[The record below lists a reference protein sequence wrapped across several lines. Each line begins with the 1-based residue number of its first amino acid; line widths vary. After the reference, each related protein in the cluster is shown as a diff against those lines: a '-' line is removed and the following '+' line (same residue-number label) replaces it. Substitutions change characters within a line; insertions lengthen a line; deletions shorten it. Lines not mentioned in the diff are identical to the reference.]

1 MLYVRC
7 RTQRELFLDY
17 GISILSPPASEKESR
32 LRATAHIRRREF
44 PLLIYRVQIEQSR
57 VTKSFWATHESL
69 RGVARHSAPRGQTRL
84 SGESADSGRFTLE
97 HTVNRHSATPTVMDK
112 DPLTVDVPRE
122 FHRRMA
128 LIIDA
133 VQTGIWQGGVH
144 DLLGYA
150 TDYAFGQE
158 RGLQTLVLKSKHRSA
173 YVRLHWDTLMSDA
186 VGDRQLVDEL
196 IQNAIRELR

>member
-1 MLYVRC
+1 MN
-7 RTQRELFLDY
+7 
-17 GISILSPPASEKESR
+17 S
-32 LRATAHIRRREF
+32 
-44 PLLIYRVQIEQSR
+44 
-57 VTKSFWATHESL
+57 
-69 RGVARHSAPRGQTRL
+69 
-84 SGESADSGRFTLE
+84 
-97 HTVNRHSATPTVMDK
+97 HSATPTVMDK
-112 DPLTVDVPRE
+112 GPLTVDVPRD

-128 LIIDA
+128 IIIDA

-186 VGDRQLVDEL
+186 VADRQIVDEL